1 MLFAAALALTAV
13 ACSSPQKMADNA
25 EDVIVTCNPVV
36 LEVVAKQID
45 ANVTAVVP
53 EGYFHKKVTLEVT
66 PVLVY
71 DGGEIAMESLWFQ
84 GVKVKDNY
92 QVVSR
97 DGETITKPVHFEYV
111 EGVEQSYLELR
122 GTIYYKTKVIEMP
135 VRKVA
140 DGANC
145 TYMLV
150 DKTGR
155 IDLKADGYQE
165 VINYTKEGQV
175 MYTINDATVRNSE
188 LKGESVKAYQE
199 AIAEILANE
208 RNTITSNDVIAY
220 ASPDGGE
227 ELNAK
232 LSDKRSETAEKAF
245 ETINTN
251 DAPVNVKS
259 IGQDWE
265 GFKALVEASDIQDK
279 DLIIRVLSMYTDPET
294 REAEI
299 KNMSAV
305 YKELAKDIL
314 PQLRRAR
321 FVANVE
327 YTNYSNEELVELIKE
342 NIDILD
348 ETALL
353 RVATVVKDLETKVA
367 VYKLAVEKYDS
378 EAAKFNCA
386 AALLKFWKTDEGETA
401 LDAVADKNENEF
413 VNACGVVALQKE
425 NNEIALDCF
434 LKARSASA
442 NENLGIIEILS
453 GKYTEAVAKFANSEC
468 EFNKALSLILVN
480 DLDAAAKAITCDC
493 PKTAYL
499 KAIIAARKG
508 DAEGVKVNLEKAS
521 EIECLAKRAEKDIE
535 FAQYK

>member
-1 MLFAAALALTAV
+1 
-13 ACSSPQKMADNA
+13 MADNA
-25 EDVIVTCNPVV
+25 ENVITSCNPVV

-53 EGYFHKKVTLEVT
+53 AGYFHKKVTVEVT

-71 DGGEIAMESLWFQ
+71 DGGEIAMEPYWFQ
-84 GVKVKDNY
+84 GEKVKDNY
-92 QVVSR
+92 EVVSN
-97 DGETITKPVHFEYV
+97 DGQTINKPVHFTYV

-122 GTIYYKTKVIEMP
+122 ATVYYKKKVIEIP

-165 VINYTKEGQV
+165 IINYTAEGQV
-175 MYTINDATVRNSE
+175 MFTINDATVRNSE
-188 LKGESVKAYQE
+188 LKGESVKAFQE
-199 AIAEILANE
+199 AVEAIKANE
-208 RNTITSNDVIAY
+208 RNTITGTDVIAY

-227 ELNAK
+227 VLNTK
-232 LSDKRSETAEKAF
+232 LSDKRSGTAEKAF
-245 ETINTN
+245 EKIDNTE
-251 DAPVNVKS
+251 APVTVKS

-265 GFKALVEASDIQDK
+265 GFKALVEASNIQDK
-279 DLIIRVLSMYTDPET
+279 DLIIRVLSMYSDPET

-305 YKELAKDIL
+305 YKELAKDVL
-314 PQLRRAR
+314 PALRRAR

-327 YTNYSNEELVELIKE
+327 YTNYTNEELVELVKD
-342 NIDILD
+342 NSDILD

-353 RVATVVKDLETKVA
+353 RVATVVKDIDAKVA
-367 VYKLAVEKYDS
+367 IYKIAVEKYGS

-386 AALLKFWKTDEGETA
+386 AALLKFWKTDEGQTA
-401 LDAVADKNENEF
+401 LDAVSEKNDNEF

-425 NNEIALDCF
+425 NYEVALDCF

-442 NENLGIIEILS
+442 DENLGVIEILS
-453 GKYTEAVAKFANSEC
+453 GKYTEAAAKLANAEC
-468 EFNKALSLILVN
+468 DFNKALSLVLVGK
-480 DLDAAAKAITCDC
+480 LDEASKALTCDC
-493 PKTAYL
+493 PKAAYL
-499 KAIIAARKG
+499 KAVIAARKG
-508 DAEGVKVNLEKAS
+508 DAAGVKTNLEKAS
-521 EIECLAKRAEKDIE
+521 KVECLAKRAEKDIE
-535 FAQYK
+535 FAQYR